1 MTDLRAEITGYGLRL
16 INDTAAGNAVVRSRR
31 LLLIPRPNDL
41 KLGQINLLFSDG
53 QTTLVGDVQRLD
65 TGMLAVRVYLPYAEF
80 PVYYDVLRAE
90 KPIQMQLIVDGAIP
104 SGHAVPLRMAMLYA
118 DEPVGEGPRDSQL

>member
-80 PVYYDVLRAE
+80 SVYYNVLRAE

-104 SGHAVPLRMAMLYA
+104 AGQAVPLRMAMLYA
-118 DEPVGEGPRDSQL
+118 DEPVGEGLRDSQL